1 MKCTEM
7 MFSVLSLVFHCLPL
21 YPPSPVSL
29 LPLSPPSSPPSS
41 LPQIYTTKAG
51 KDVIEAQ
58 SMHKCIP
65 LLFSICLITL
75 FITRAIYDIVV
86 TVVDHSVQ
94 YGLNFPTDMVSG
106 VVVLCSI
113 ASYPGL

>member
-1 MKCTEM
+1 M
-7 MFSVLSLVFHCLPL
+7 
-21 YPPSPVSL
+21 
-29 LPLSPPSSPPSS
+29 
-41 LPQIYTTKAG
+41 
-51 KDVIEAQ
+51 IEAQ

-65 LLFSICLITL
+65 LLFSVCLITL

-94 YGLNFPTDMVSG
+94 YGLPTDMVSG
-106 VVVLCSI
+106 AVVLCSI